1 MELKPL
7 KERTDDLEEYR
18 ETIEAIGWDFD
29 AFRKVCQY
37 STFVGPT
44 PAQVSVFDFLE
55 LAHSRGER
63 VKELEDGVVV
73 QHEPGKSFAC
83 PKCSGFAVMRSENYC
98 ANCGSKVNWGN
109 VA

>member
-1 MELKPL
+1 MTP
-7 KERTDDLEEYR
+7 TDLEEYR

-63 VKELEDGVVV
+63 IKELEERIRRIDPTGAPDENVIAP
-73 QHEPGKSFAC
+73 E
-83 PKCSGFAVMRSENYC
+83 SGWIH
-98 ANCGSKVNWGN
+98 GGQK
-109 VA
+109 

>member
-44 PAQVSVFDFLE
+44 PAQVSVFE
-55 LAHSRGER
+55 H
-63 VKELEDGVVV
+63 
-73 QHEPGKSFAC
+73 
-83 PKCSGFAVMRSENYC
+83 
-98 ANCGSKVNWGN
+98 
-109 VA
+109 